1 MVRFLPRGAFRRF
14 GPGALLLLLG
24 LELLLPRCLAF
35 ADSAPA
41 GFLPAR
47 PGYQWQFPR
56 DHGAHPGYRTEWWYY
71 TGHLVSDQGEL
82 FGYQLTFFRVALTPA
97 PVRRDSAW
105 AADTV
110 YFAHFALTD
119 VSRRRFFFADR
130 AQRAALGLA
139 GAATD
144 RLHVWVDDWQAT
156 AQGED
161 ILLSARDGGL
171 SLDLTLTPV
180 KPPVFHGDGG
190 FSRKAA
196 GTDHA
201 SLYYSLPRLAT
212 RGSVTIDGRRHR
224 VTGDSWMDREFSS
237 SQLAPHQAG
246 WDWFALQLDDGAEIM
261 LYHLRLVEGG
271 LDPASS
277 GTYIDPQGHTRHLT
291 LADFQ
296 VTALSHWRSPAS
308 GARYPAA
315 WKIRL
320 PALGYELTLTP
331 TLPDQELRTTVS
343 TRITYWEGQVRV
355 AGQRLDLPVTGRG
368 YVELTGYAGPLG
380 GRF

>member
-1 MVRFLPRGAFRRF
+1 MWPFLSLRFPWLKPW
-14 GPGALLLLLG
+14 PLILLIWLG
-24 LELLLPRCLAF
+24 LFPPLPASPAAAGPADFLA
-35 ADSAPA
+35 
-41 GFLPAR
+41 AR

-97 PVRRDSAW
+97 PQPRASAW

-119 VSRRRFFFADR
+119 GPGRRFHFRER
-130 AQRAALGLA
+130 AQRGALGLA

-161 ILLSARDGGL
+161 IRLTAQDEGL
-171 SLDLTLTPV
+171 ALDLTLTPV

-190 FSRKAA
+190 YSRKAA

-201 SLYYSLPRLAT
+201 SLYYSLTRLAT
-212 RGSVTIDGRRHR
+212 RGTLSLNGRRLHVR
-224 VTGDSWMDREFSS
+224 GESWMDREFSS

-246 WDWFALQLDDGAEIM
+246 WDWFALQLEDGAEIM
-261 LYHLRLVEGG
+261 LYHLRLTDGG
-271 LDPASS
+271 VDAASS
-277 GTYIDPQGHTRHLT
+277 GTYIDPQGRTRHLT
-291 LADFQ
+291 REEFQ
-296 VTALSHWRSPAS
+296 ITVTGHWRSAQS

-315 WKIRL
+315 WEIRL
-320 PALGYELTLTP
+320 PALGYELSLTP
-331 TLPDQELRTTVS
+331 TLPDQELRTAGS
-343 TRITYWEGQVRV
+343 TRITYWEGQVKV
-355 AGQRLDLPVTGRG
+355 IGRLKDAPIKGRG
-368 YVELTGYAGPLG
+368 YVELTGYVGSLG

>member
-1 MVRFLPRGAFRRF
+1 MTRFLPRRWR
-14 GPGALLLLLG
+14 PPCLLFWLMFC
-24 LELLLPRCLAF
+24 LLPG
-35 ADSAPA
+35 PA
-41 GFLPAR
+41 WAGPEPTGFLTAR

-82 FGYQLTFFRVALTPA
+82 FGYQVTFFRVALTPS
-97 PVRRDSAW
+97 PPRRASAW

-110 YFAHFALTD
+110 YFAHLALTD
-119 VSRRRFFFADR
+119 GPGRRFYFRER
-130 AQRAALGLA
+130 AQRGALGLA

-161 ILLSARDGGL
+161 IRLTARDEGL
-171 SLDLTLTPV
+171 ALDLTLTPV

-201 SLYYSLPRLAT
+201 SLYYSLTRLAT
-212 RGSVTIDGRRHR
+212 RGSVTVNGRRFS
-224 VTGDSWMDREFSS
+224 VSGESWMDREFSS
-237 SQLAPHQAG
+237 SQLAPNQAG
-246 WDWFALQLDDGAEIM
+246 WDWFALQLEDGAEIM
-261 LYHLRLVEGG
+261 LYHLRLTDGG
-271 LDPASS
+271 VDAASS
-277 GTYIDPQGHTRHLT
+277 GTYVDPQGRTRHLT
-291 LADFQ
+291 RDDFRIT
-296 VTALSHWRSPAS
+296 VTGHWRSAQS

-315 WKIRL
+315 WEIRL
-320 PALGYELTLTP
+320 PALGYELSLTP
-331 TLPDQELRTTVS
+331 TLPDQELRTTGS
-343 TRITYWEGQVRV
+343 TRITYWEGQVKV
-355 AGQRLDLPVTGRG
+355 TGRLQDAPVTGRG